1 MPSGGTKEDKMKLSQ
16 LQSAVGGEIIGGD
29 TEFIGAAY
37 DSREAFPGCLFVC
50 LPGERTDGHN
60 FIDSAAEKGAVAAI
74 CTKKVETRIPY
85 ILVPDSLKAFQEAA
99 RIYASTLHIPTVAVT
114 GSVGKTTTKEFIAAV
129 LSRGFNVY
137 KTEGNKNST
146 VGLPATILNMPKT
159 STACVFEM
167 GMSGFGEI
175 SALSRIARP
184 DIAVISN
191 IGFSHIEFLGS
202 RENIMKAKLEI
213 LDGMDDGGI
222 LILNGDDEY
231 LSTIDPKSLRQSVIY
246 YGIGNRNAQFR
257 AEDILGAEGVCSFFA
272 ETPNGII
279 DVTIPTEG
287 VHNVYNALSAIA
299 VAQCLGL
306 SNSEIKEG
314 LLKFRNAPLRQNI
327 YEMNSMTII
336 EDCYNASPDS
346 VVAAVNVLRTKN
358 GRKIAVLGDMLE
370 LGSHSEELH
379 EMTGERIH
387 GADILIAFGEFAE
400 SYKKGA
406 EKAGL
411 NPSSVYTCK
420 NAAEASQILRGIA
433 TRGDVILF
441 KASRAMHAEE
451 IIEDLKNKA

>member
-1 MPSGGTKEDKMKLSQ
+1 MKLSQ
-16 LQSAVGGEIIGGD
+16 LQSVVGGEIYGGD
-29 TEFIGAAY
+29 TEFNGAAY
-37 DSREAFPGCLFVC
+37 DSRDAFPGCLFVC
-50 LPGERTDGHN
+50 LQGERTDGHN
-60 FIDSAAEKGAVAAI
+60 YINSAAEKGAVAAI
-74 CTKKVETRIPY
+74 CTHKTESRIPY
-85 ILVPDSLKAFQEAA
+85 IVVEDSLKAFQEAA
-99 RIYASTLHIPTVAVT
+99 RIYADTIRIPKVAVT

-129 LSRGFNVY
+129 LSQGYEIY

-146 VGLPATILNMPKT
+146 IGLPATILNMPKT

-175 SALSRIARP
+175 SSLSRIVCP

-213 LDGMDDGGI
+213 LDGMNENGI
-222 LILNGDDEY
+222 LILNGDDEL
-231 LSTIDPKSLRQSVIY
+231 LSKIDIGSIKQRVIF
-246 YGIGNRNAQFR
+246 YGIGNRNAEFR
-257 AEDILGAEGVCSFFA
+257 AEDILGADGACRFFA
-272 ETPNGII
+272 ETPNGVIEAK
-279 DVTIPTEG
+279 IPTEG

-299 VAQCLGL
+299 VGQCLGL
-306 SNSEIKEG
+306 SNEQIKNG
-314 LLKFRNAPLRQNI
+314 LLKFKNAPLRQNI
-327 YEMNSMTII
+327 YEMNSMTVI

-387 GADILIAFGEFAE
+387 GADILIAFGDYAE

-406 EKAGL
+406 VKAGL
-411 NPSSVYTCK
+411 DSADIYTCK
-420 NAAEASQILRGIA
+420 NTAEASDILRSVV
-433 TRGDVILF
+433 RKGDVILF
-441 KASRAMHAEE
+441 KASRGMHAEE
-451 IIEDLKNKA
+451 IIENLKK

>member
-1 MPSGGTKEDKMKLSQ
+1 MKLSQ
-16 LQSAVGGEIIGGD
+16 LQAAVGGEMIGGD

-50 LPGERTDGHN
+50 LPGERTDGHI
-60 FIDSAAEKGAVAAI
+60 FINSAAEKGAVAAI
-74 CTKKVETRIPY
+74 CTHKTDTRIPY
-85 ILVPDSLKAFQEAA
+85 LLVNDSLAAFQAAA
-99 RIYASTLHIPTVAVT
+99 RLYAKTLDIPTVAVT

-146 VGLPATILNMPKT
+146 VGLPATILNMPST
-159 STACVFEM
+159 SNACVFEM

-175 SALSRIARP
+175 SLLSGIAYP

-213 LDGMDDGGI
+213 LDGMDEKGI

-231 LSTIDPKSLRQSVIY
+231 LSRIDPKSIRQRVIY
-246 YGIGNRNAQFR
+246 YGIGNRNAEFR
-257 AEDILGAEGVCSFFA
+257 AEDILGADGQCSFFA
-272 ETPNGII
+272 ETPAGVI

-299 VAQCLGL
+299 VGQILGID
-306 SNSEIKEG
+306 NDNIKAG

-327 YEMNSMTII
+327 YEMNSMTVI

-379 EMTGERIH
+379 EMTGRQIH
-387 GADILIAFGEFAE
+387 GADILIAFGDFAE

-411 NPSSVYTCK
+411 KPSDIYTCK
-420 NAAEASQILRGIA
+420 NTAEASDILSRIA
-433 TRGDVILF
+433 ARGDVILF
-441 KASRAMHAEE
+441 KASRGMHAEE
-451 IIEDLKNKA
+451 IIANLKNQAK